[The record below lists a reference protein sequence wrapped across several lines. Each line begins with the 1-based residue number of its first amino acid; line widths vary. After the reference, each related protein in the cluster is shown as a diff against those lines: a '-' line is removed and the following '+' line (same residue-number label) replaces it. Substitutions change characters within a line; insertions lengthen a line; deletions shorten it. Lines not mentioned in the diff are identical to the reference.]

1 MNIGFGISALQKGI
15 ASGRIDGIGVYARSL
30 LEELGKLDFEK
41 TIVSFGQCKA
51 FSALNPFPNNSS
63 ICLPLPYQAATAIA
77 LLTSLPFLG
86 SKQLVGKIKLF
97 HAPDHYIPR
106 LGKIPVVA
114 TVMDAIPLV
123 HPEWMTDG
131 LRAMKANAFRQMA
144 RSAQQIITIS
154 EYSKADI
161 VHYFGIPPERI
172 SVTHLGVN
180 PAYSQPVA
188 KETRLAVLR
197 KYGLNPGYFIFVGSI
212 LPRKNIAR
220 IIEAHSMLP
229 ISIQKDC
236 PMVIVGRKG
245 GGAEEVLPKIQAL
258 QARGCGCWLDNV
270 TDIELHALLQ
280 SAKALVYPSLYEGFG
295 LPVLEGFA
303 AGIPVISANT
313 TSIPEVAENAA
324 MLVNP
329 ESCEAI
335 SDAMMRLVDNDTLVE
350 SMIELGRERVS
361 EFSWAACAQQTMDI
375 YRNLAD

>member
-15 ASGRIDGIGVYARSL
+15 SSGRIDGIGVYTKSL
-30 LEELGKLDFEK
+30 LEELDRLDFEK
-41 TIVSFGQCKA
+41 TIVGFGQCMS
-51 FSALNPFPNNSS
+51 FSALNQFPNSPS
-63 ICLPLPYQAATAIA
+63 VCLPLPYQAATAIT
-77 LLTSLPFLG
+77 LLTSLPFPG
-86 SKQLVGKIKLF
+86 AKQLVGKIKLF

-106 LGKIPVVA
+106 LSKIPVVA

-123 HPEWMTDG
+123 HPEWMKG
-131 LRAMKANAFRQMA
+131 RLGAMKASAFRQMA

-180 PAYSQPVA
+180 PAYLQPVA
-188 KETRLAVLR
+188 METRQAVLR
-197 KYGLNPGYFIFVGSI
+197 KYGLKTDFFIFVGSI
-212 LPRKNIAR
+212 LPRKNLAR

-229 ISIQKDC
+229 ISVQKAY
-236 PMVIVGRKG
+236 PMVIIGRKG
-245 GGAEEVLPKIQAL
+245 GGAEEVLPIIQAL

-270 TDIELHALLQ
+270 TDIELHSLLQ

-313 TSIPEVAENAA
+313 TSIPEVAANAA

-329 ESCEAI
+329 ESSEEIA
-335 SDAMMRLVDNDTLVE
+335 DAMMRLVENDVLAENMV
-350 SMIELGRERVS
+350 ELGRKRVN
-361 EFSWAACAQQTMDI
+361 EFSWSACAQQTMKI
-375 YRNLAD
+375 YRNMAD